1 MDVGPCYLIGK
12 WAVGRAGT
20 VSGRV
25 FIFPKAAFPFPV
37 GPNFTHAFLAFSNI
51 FLFEGFSTPNGVH
64 LGAVFGGLAL

>member
-12 WAVGRAGT
+12 WVVGRAGT

-51 FLFEGFSTPNGVH
+51 FSTPNIVH